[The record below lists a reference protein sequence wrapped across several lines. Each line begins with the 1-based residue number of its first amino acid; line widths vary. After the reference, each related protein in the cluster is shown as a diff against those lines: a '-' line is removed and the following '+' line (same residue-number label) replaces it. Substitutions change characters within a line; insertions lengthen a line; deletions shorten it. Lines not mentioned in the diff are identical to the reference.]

1 MGFFEFDKPKI
12 TRIIGLLKLNII
24 ECIADLG
31 LRNNTYNKNKQKRR
45 KNSSTFNTFK
55 IIPNSN
61 RVAISDQQKIMQK
74 C

>member
-31 LRNNTYNKNKQKRR
+31 LRNNTHVSIVY
-45 KNSSTFNTFK
+45 
-55 IIPNSN
+55 
-61 RVAISDQQKIMQK
+61 V
-74 C
+74 